1 MTLSDVFK
9 GQSAAA
15 FAPATI
21 GNMVVGFDVLGG
33 TLAHVG
39 DVVKVSVRAPRDGES
54 ATVSVTKIE
63 GLQDAELPLEAA
75 KNTAGK
81 AILSFLA
88 GEGLVADVAIE
99 IQKGIPLGSGLGGS
113 AASAVAAVVA
123 FNELLKEPL
132 PEDALLL
139 YALDGEAVASGARHA
154 DNVAPAL
161 YGGVVGV
168 FSIDPISIGRVP
180 VPPGLSVAVIK
191 PSVGIKTEE
200 ARALLGQTVPKD
212 LVIKQQARLAAFV
225 LGCAQADYGLIAEHL
240 IDDWIEPQRKA
251 LIPHF
256 DEVKASALGEG
267 VLGASISGAG
277 PAVFALC
284 ENEHAAQEAADR
296 MTSVYDK
303 YGVGSSSWV
312 CEIPQQGAH
321 VLDS

>member
-1 MTLSDVFK
+1 MILSDAFK
-9 GQSAAA
+9 GAAASA

-39 DVVKVSVRAPRDGES
+39 DVVKVALSPAES
-54 ATVSVTKIE
+54 EDHNEVTIKSIE
-63 GLQDAELPLEAA
+63 GTDGAQLPLEAA

-81 AILSFLA
+81 AILSFLE
-88 GEGLVADVAIE
+88 GESLHANVTVE

-123 FNELLKEPL
+123 LNELLKEPL
-132 PEDALLL
+132 PEDTLLL

-168 FSIDPISIGRVP
+168 FSVDPISIGRIP
-180 VPPGLSVAVIK
+180 LPPGLSVAVIK
-191 PSVGIKTEE
+191 PDVGIKTEE
-200 ARALLGQTVPKD
+200 ARALLAEQVPKE
-212 LVIKQQARLAAFV
+212 LVIKQQARLAAFI
-225 LGCAQADYGLIAEHL
+225 LGCAQGDYDLISEHFQ
-240 IDDWIEPQRKA
+240 DDWIEPQRKI

-256 DEVKASALGEG
+256 DEVKASAMGPG

-284 ENEHAAQEAADR
+284 ENEQIAARTGKRMQE
-296 MTSVYDK
+296 VYDAQ
-303 YGVGSSSWV
+303 GVASQVWI
-312 CEIPQQGAH
+312 CEIPHQGAH